1 MVVTINNVI
10 ESCVRGNS
18 SLYSIHS
25 FVDTWSALLRWT
37 EDVFGSK
44 QGGVHVPSFC
54 KLTWSDPERSEFS
67 TDLRAPQA
75 RSRERQPLFVV
86 SQRFLKR
93 FGLKS
98 RNPLETCEVRVEE
111 ISFVKLAIKY
121 STTLSK
127 DSAYSATKRLIHRI
141 GAAMSTG
148 ADCEIDFGVGRLH
161 CHERQVWFVFN
172 EEYQRNDDPFDRRPF
187 TTAEG
192 NGHRKAAADTPSKPF
207 ISVPRNMAPGTLT
220 ATHNA
225 FQSLARP
232 STSMSAGTTLSAL
245 MAKAGINSSDAQRV
259 LASGAAVSGGVA
271 TAVTHKPNDI
281 PSIPVQRP
289 STASAKSQF
298 SCAGSSLPGGSPAP
312 AAAKQPKLVQ
322 SAVALALLAQQQ
334 QQKSKQQ
341 DGGPPGALGKPPLPN
356 HMKATA
362 PSFPLIPASGQPM
375 PVRRNARCRYSHQCV
390 HPFCA
395 FLTCLLKL
403 VSDSASQRANR
414 AMTPGTKARVDAFKV
429 ARVYCD
435 NHHDGTDV
443 MQLATTIT
451 NTFFPC
457 FSAVRPQSSWQLWLL
472 GRSRR

>member
-37 EDVFGSK
+37 QDVFGSK

-54 KLTWSDPERSEFS
+54 KVTWSDPERSEFS

-161 CHERQVWFVFN
+161 CHERQVWFVFS
-172 EEYQRNDDPFDRRPF
+172 EEYQRDDDPFDRRLS

-192 NGHRKAAADTPSKPF
+192 NGHRKAAADASSKPF

-225 FQSLARP
+225 FQSLTRP

-259 LASGAAVSGGVA
+259 LASGAAVSGGNA

-281 PSIPVQRP
+281 PSIPMHRP

-322 SAVALALLAQQQ
+322 SAVALALQAQQQ

-341 DGGPPGALGKPPLPN
+341 DAPPGPLGKPPLPN

-375 PVRRNARCRYSHQCV
+375 PVRCNTRCRHSHQCF

-395 FLTCLLKL
+395 FLPSLLKL
-403 VSDSASQRANR
+403 VI
-414 AMTPGTKARVDAFKV
+414 P
-429 ARVYCD
+429 
-435 NHHDGTDV
+435 
-443 MQLATTIT
+443 L
-451 NTFFPC
+451 
-457 FSAVRPQSSWQLWLL
+457 FSAPI
-472 GRSRR
+472 GP

>member
-25 FVDTWSALLRWT
+25 FVDTWSALLRWI
-37 EDVFGSK
+37 EDVFGTK

-54 KLTWSDPERSEFS
+54 RVTWSDPERSEFS
-67 TDLRAPQA
+67 AEFRAPHS

-98 RNPLETCEVRVEE
+98 RSPLETCEVRVEE

-141 GAAMSTG
+141 GAAMSSG

-161 CHERQVWFVFN
+161 SHERQVWFVFN
-172 EEYQRNDDPFDRRPF
+172 EEYQRDDDPFEHRSSLS
-187 TTAEG
+187 AEAG
-192 NGHRKAAADTPSKPF
+192 GCRKHAAETCAKPF

-220 ATHNA
+220 LTQNA

-232 STSMSAGTTLSAL
+232 STSMSAGATLSAL
-245 MAKAGINSSDAQRV
+245 MTKAGISGADAQRL
-259 LASGAAVSGGVA
+259 LASGAAASAGQVNTV
-271 TAVTHKPNDI
+271 VHKPSDI
-281 PSIPVQRP
+281 PSIPVHRP

-298 SCAGSSLPGGSPAP
+298 SCGGSTLPGGSPGKCGTP
-312 AAAKQPKLVQ
+312 ATKQPKIEQ
-322 SAVALALLAQQQ
+322 STVAIALLAQQQ
-334 QQKSKQQ
+334 QLKQKATAPSTA
-341 DGGPPGALGKPPLPN
+341 PSKPPLPN
-356 HMKATA
+356 HMRVTA

-375 PVRRNARCRYSHQCV
+375 PVPLS
-390 HPFCA
+390 PSP
-395 FLTCLLKL
+395 L
-403 VSDSASQRANR
+403 QRTA
-414 AMTPGTKARVDAFKV
+414 
-429 ARVYCD
+429 
-435 NHHDGTDV
+435 
-443 MQLATTIT
+443 
-451 NTFFPC
+451 
-457 FSAVRPQSSWQLWLL
+457 
-472 GRSRR
+472 